1 MRKTLRSFGSS
12 SSSNSKTGRGTRR
25 TMRGQTQTQALGYLG
40 KIVVRFLET
49 LNCIKL
55 YHWKTKSYAT
65 HKATDEL
72 YTKLS
77 ENIDQF
83 VEVSL
88 GKETDGL
95 TNGRINLLKTK
106 SILLLDV
113 SSPNEFKRIIEKFK
127 DYLTGLK
134 LKEFPKTGKLSALK
148 TQRFLSFNGNTDL
161 VNIRDDMLANINQ
174 FLYLF
179 SFP

>member
-1 MRKTLRSFGSS
+1 MYMKTLRSSKATFGS
-12 SSSNSKTGRGTRR
+12 KTKRTRR
-25 TMRGQTQTQALGYLG
+25 GGQTQTQALG

-72 YTKLS
+72 YTKLG

-88 GKETDGL
+88 GKGL
-95 TNGRINLLKTK
+95 ANERINLLKTK

-113 SSPNEFKRIIEKFK
+113 SSHDEFKSIIEKFK
-127 DYLTGLK
+127 GYLVALK
-134 LKEFPKTGKLSALK
+134 L
-148 TQRFLSFNGNTDL
+148 NGNTDL

>member
-1 MRKTLRSFGSS
+1 MRKTLRSSKATFGSRS
-12 SSSNSKTGRGTRR
+12 SKTKGTRKGGTRR
-25 TMRGQTQTQALGYLG
+25 GQTQALGYLG

-72 YTKLS
+72 YTKLG

-127 DYLTGLK
+127 DYLAGLK
-134 LKEFPKTGKLSALK
+134 L
-148 TQRFLSFNGNTDL
+148 NGNTDL

>member
-1 MRKTLRSFGSS
+1 MYMRKTLRSFGSIS
-12 SSSNSKTGRGTRR
+12 SKSGTRKGGTRR
-25 TMRGQTQTQALGYLG
+25 RGGQTQALS

-72 YTKLS
+72 YTKLG

-88 GKETDGL
+88 GKENGL
-95 TNGRINLLKTK
+95 TNGRINLLKTN

-113 SSPNEFKRIIEKFK
+113 SSPNEFRRIIEKFK
-127 DYLTGLK
+127 DYLAGLK
-134 LKEFPKTGKLSALK
+134 L
-148 TQRFLSFNGNTDL
+148 NGNTDL

-179 SFP
+179 SFS

>member
-1 MRKTLRSFGSS
+1 MG
-12 SSSNSKTGRGTRR
+12 
-25 TMRGQTQTQALGYLG
+25 
-40 KIVVRFLET
+40 
-49 LNCIKL
+49 
-55 YHWKTKSYAT
+55 
-65 HKATDEL
+65 
-72 YTKLS
+72 

-88 GKETDGL
+88 GKETDL
-95 TNGRINLLKTK
+95 ANGRINLLKTK

-113 SSPNEFKRIIEKFK
+113 SSHDEFKGIIEKFK
-127 DYLTGLK
+127 GYLVGLK
-134 LKEFPKTGKLSALK
+134 L
-148 TQRFLSFNGNTDL
+148 NGNTDL